1 MTLQYNMGSVIIT
14 TAVPSS
20 PPQNVTVVS
29 VDPAS
34 LMVTWQPPPLI
45 DHNGPLTEYAITY
58 QRIGYLDVMN
68 VSVIVTDFKISGLSP
83 FVNYSVSIAAINT
96 DGIGVF
102 STIISQLSGQDG
114 KYEQKTFIIIHL
126 CWQ

>member
-1 MTLQYNMGSVIIT
+1 MVTYNVKSVIIT

-20 PPQNVTVVS
+20 PPQNVTVAS

-45 DHNGPLTEYAITY
+45 DQNGPLTEYAITY

-68 VSVIVTDFKISGLSP
+68 VSVNVTHFKISGLSP
-83 FVNYSVSIAAINT
+83 FVNYSVSVAAINMAVAGNSIMT
-96 DGIGVF
+96 MF
-102 STIISQLSGQDG
+102 YIINMAEAVPNG
-114 KYEQKTFIIIHL
+114 KFKF
-126 CWQ
+126 

>member
-1 MTLQYNMGSVIIT
+1 MESVIIV

-20 PPQNVTVVS
+20 SPQNVTVAS

-45 DHNGPLTEYAITY
+45 DQNGPLTGYAITY
-58 QRIGYLDVMN
+58 QRNGYLDVMN
-68 VSVIVTDFKISGLSP
+68 VSVTGTHFTISGLNP
-83 FVNYSVSIAAINT
+83 FVNYSVSVAAINT

-102 STIISQLSGQDG
+102 STIISLLSGQDG
-114 KYEQKTFIIIHL
+114 KYQQKTFVTMYL